1 MKFCTVLLTGMA
13 LLGSFSA
20 WSSTPDRQP
29 MMDSKADRSSNVQV
43 VDEKIPYDPNMTFQ
57 ELESLLSEKYKDRE
71 KVLDLSFY
79 EIFEDAGLPDLFKK
93 GGDYSGMCLRDFPN
107 YMFGEDTT
115 LGWYADFLRS
125 KPY

>member
-1 MKFCTVLLTGMA
+1 MKLCTVLLTGMA

-71 KVLDLSFY
+71 KVLDLK
-79 EIFEDAGLPDLFKK
+79 L
-93 GGDYSGMCLRDFPN
+93 LRN
-107 YMFGEDTT
+107 
-115 LGWYADFLRS
+115 L
-125 KPY
+125 